1 MPRGR
6 KARTAPEVA
15 ADPLDEYS
23 MWDKRIARVF
33 LYSTIIA
40 AIFIASGMWALIIER
55 LIISGLWFE
64 IIAWNI
70 LLQIALWTGIITGHL
85 IIIVLFY
92 TLFRGGTL
100 KICRAIFKDRKV
112 AKKYEDFDTLRWII
126 GVAVLGGLITIFFL
140 LVGLVPPFLGL
151 IGDFFIF
158 MFAHFEIWR
167 WLLDLGIFILI
178 ILGIFFAIL
187 YFWNHGVYYVVK
199 NIKQIEEE
207 IEVDERIKEEQLK
220 NADEKTLRKVYKKDT
235 GKKAI
240 YKGKETKGYLEW
252 KKKHGL
258 K

>member
-6 KARTAPEVA
+6 KARSAPETAP
-15 ADPLDEYS
+15 DPLDEYS
-23 MWDKRIARVF
+23 MWDKRVASVF

-40 AIFIASGMWALIIER
+40 SIFIASGMWALIIER

-70 LLQIALWTGIITGHL
+70 GLQIALWAGIITGHL

-158 MFAHFEIWR
+158 MFGHFEIWR

-178 ILGIFFAIL
+178 ILGIFFAVL

-207 IEVDERIKEEQLK
+207 IDVDERIKEEQLK
-220 NADEKTLRKVYKKDT
+220 DADEKTLRKVYKKDT
-235 GKKAI
+235 GKRAT